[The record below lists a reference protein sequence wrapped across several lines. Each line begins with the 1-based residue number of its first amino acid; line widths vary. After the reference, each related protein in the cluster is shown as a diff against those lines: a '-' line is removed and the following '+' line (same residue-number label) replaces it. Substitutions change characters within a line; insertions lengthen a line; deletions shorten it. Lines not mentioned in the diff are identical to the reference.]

1 MRQPLT
7 QTNAVRNRAPRRPI
21 LRWSRM
27 SGVGLLWALSAPA
40 FAFFQETP
48 APVTPVAHP
57 LIHKT
62 TVPSAALRQATE
74 VLVSRNAPGVVVE
87 GHGMVRAQSSQA
99 HRIPLQDAM
108 TLLLPPGWRYEPIGG
123 AADVN
128 PPVSWRGVAP
138 WTARLGQIGRTEDL
152 RFVVNW
158 PHKTVT
164 ARIATPKPVVVV
176 MPMQPA
182 PLPGRIPQTP
192 KPAPVPHWTMPA
204 GIPLPTTLKVWAHKA
219 HWTVLWQGHS
229 WVPGQTLTISGDFL
243 HAVRQLFKDIGHR
256 GGLGYMRADVYADHV
271 LVIRAQA
278 PRRHHDGA

>member
-27 SGVGLLWALSAPA
+27 GGVGLLWALSAPA

-48 APVTPVAHP
+48 ALAPPVAQP

-62 TVPSAALRQATE
+62 PVPSAALHRATE

-87 GHGMVRAQSSQA
+87 GHGIVRAQSSQA

-128 PPVSWRGVAP
+128 PPVSWQGVAP

-182 PLPGRIPQTP
+182 PRPGRIPQPP

-204 GIPLPTTLKVWAHKA
+204 GIPSHHPA
-219 HWTVLWQGHS
+219 S
-229 WVPGQTLTISGDFL
+229 
-243 HAVRQLFKDIGHR
+243 
-256 GGLGYMRADVYADHV
+256 LG
-271 LVIRAQA
+271 A
-278 PRRHHDGA
+278 PRALDGALAGPFLGTGTDAHDLRGLPPCGPSIIQGYRASGRAWVHARRCLCRPCVGDSCPSPPEAP